1 MLSSFLLRDEM
12 SRTGIDNLTFT
23 PVVHQAD
30 VQGFEA
36 QSGGL
41 EVQYPIFMS
50 ENISKDELEAKGFS
64 RLTILKKYFPI
75 SLMILGLSYHALKA
89 VPNL

>member
-1 MLSSFLLRDEM
+1 MI
-12 SRTGIDNLTFT
+12 RTGIDNLTFT
-23 PVVHQAD
+23 PVVHEAD

-41 EVQYPIFMS
+41 EVQFPIFMS

-64 RLTILKKYFPI
+64 RLTSLKKC
-75 SLMILGLSYHALKA
+75 
-89 VPNL
+89 

>member
-1 MLSSFLLRDEM
+1 MI
-12 SRTGIDNLTFT
+12 RTGIDNLTFT
-23 PVVHQAD
+23 PVVHEAD

-41 EVQYPIFMS
+41 EVQFPIFMS

-64 RLTILKKYFPI
+64 RLTSFKKTLIFSNIFNDIRPILPCNQ
-75 SLMILGLSYHALKA
+75 SCS
-89 VPNL
+89 